1 MPPEPMDEGETEQQP
16 AQGVETIFSR
26 PTRAIEEST
35 GAVSSVAL
43 DNRELTQVHH
53 YVLFNSENIQQFRE
67 MHKSLMEDKLRRGH
81 RRISNDTIYK
91 HHMEK
96 FCGWFRC
103 HVMSMTNADR
113 ESTGLTDTLITLSKG
128 PYTSVNRLK
137 HYVINGRDD
146 VEGMTIE
153 ASIIGPRDL
162 HEMDNFDE
170 CDFIDD
176 ESNDEDDNEVE
187 YSDDE

>member
-1 MPPEPMDEGETEQQP
+1 ME
-16 AQGVETIFSR
+16 GVETIFSR

-43 DNRELTQVHH
+43 DNRELTQAHR
-53 YVLFNSENIQQFRE
+53 YVLFNFENIQQFRE
-67 MHKSLMEDKLRRGH
+67 MHKSLMEDELRRGH
-81 RRISNDTIYK
+81 RRISNDTFHK

-103 HVMSMTNADR
+103 HVMSMTDADR
-113 ESTGLTDTLITLSKG
+113 ESTGLTDTLIMLSKG

-137 HYVINGRDD
+137 HYVINGTDVGRDDLCWSRDD
-146 VEGMTIE
+146 VEGMTID

-162 HEMDNFDE
+162 HEMDNFDD

>member
-1 MPPEPMDEGETEQQP
+1 MEGIET
-16 AQGVETIFSR
+16 VFSR
-26 PTRAIEEST
+26 LTRAIEEST

-43 DNRELTQVHH
+43 DNRELTQAHR

-67 MHKSLMEDKLRRGH
+67 MHKSLMEDELRSGH
-81 RRISNDTIYK
+81 RRISNDTIHK
-91 HHMEK
+91 LHMEK
-96 FCGWFRC
+96 FCSWFRC
-103 HVMSMTNADR
+103 HDDTDEFLENIPYSLT
-113 ESTGLTDTLITLSKG
+113 STD
-128 PYTSVNRLK
+128 V
-137 HYVINGRDD
+137 GRDDLCWSQDD
-146 VEGMTIE
+146 VEGMKID

-176 ESNDEDDNEVE
+176 ESNDEDDKEVE